1 MPLPLPELIAVVLIA
16 LGPVG
21 MSGLPGPVA
30 RTHAS
35 TGSSSAAP
43 GVVAGAPSYREILDR
58 YRAGAFA
65 EAVGDLLSDPHAHSA
80 AIVMRDLELIA
91 DKDAVL
97 PAAAAMHLEAGYEAL
112 RRADETRGGGHL
124 EIARSIV
131 TWGRWDDGSRGQDEA
146 RRRAALRRDID
157 LGLLWTMQTYRWT
170 AMTSPHLRR
179 LGELY
184 PRDPDVLV
192 ALGWF
197 DELRSTPL
205 VRNLNHRAPDPDADV
220 VPRETRKKLRNSAIE
235 HYRAAL
241 SEDPVHAEASVR
253 LGRVLQLQGDL
264 KQAREAFEDAVV
276 LEPPMVMHYLGS
288 MFLAE
293 VMEMQGDAEGALAR
307 YQAIVARWPG
317 CQSAHLALS
326 RAHAARGERDAAS
339 RVLAP
344 LWREPLER
352 ACRDPWWIYGLGQ
365 AWRYGGLVESLRAR
379 VRA

>member
-1 MPLPLPELIAVVLIA
+1 MPGAVT
-16 LGPVG
+16 
-21 MSGLPGPVA
+21 

-35 TGSSSAAP
+35 AARSFAAAP
-43 GVVAGAPSYREILDR
+43 VVIDAAPSYREILDR

-65 EAVGDLLSDPHAHSA
+65 EAVADLLSDPHAHSA
-80 AIVMRDLELIA
+80 ASVMRDLEHIA
-91 DKDAVL
+91 EKDAML

-112 RRADETRGGGHL
+112 QRADRTRGGGHL

-131 TWGRWDDGSRGQDEA
+131 TWRQWSDGSRGQDEA
-146 RRRAALRRDID
+146 RRRAVLRRDIEV
-157 LGLLWTMQTYRWT
+157 GILWTVQTYRW
-170 AMTSPHLRR
+170 ADMLSGYLGRLRD
-179 LGELY
+179 LY

-192 ALGWF
+192 AMGWY
-197 DELRSTPL
+197 DELRSTPM
-205 VRNLNHRAPDPDADV
+205 VRNLDRRAPAVGPDANA
-220 VPRETRKKLRNSAIE
+220 PRQAMIKKLRDSAIE

-241 SEDPVHAEASVR
+241 REDPLHAEASVR
-253 LGRVLQLQGDL
+253 LGRVLQLRGDL
-264 KQAREAFEDAVV
+264 KEARKAFEDAVV
-276 LEPPMVMHYLGS
+276 QEPPMVMHYLGS

-307 YQAIVARWPG
+307 YQAIVARWPE

-344 LWREPLER
+344 LWREHGER

-365 AWRYGGLVESLRAR
+365 AWRYGSLVESLRAR

>member
-1 MPLPLPELIAVVLIA
+1 MPLPLPELIAAVLIA
-16 LGPVG
+16 LG
-21 MSGLPGPVA
+21 MSSVPGAA

-35 TGSSSAAP
+35 AASPSTVAP
-43 GVVAGAPSYREILDR
+43 GVVADPPSYREILDR
-58 YRAGAFA
+58 YRTGGFA
-65 EAVGDLLSDPHAHSA
+65 DAVTDLLSDPHAHFA
-80 AIVMRDLELIA
+80 ARVMPDLEHIA
-91 DKDAVL
+91 DKDVML
-97 PAAAAMHLEAGYEAL
+97 PAAAAMHLEAGYQAL
-112 RRADETRGGGHL
+112 QGADRTRGGGHL

-131 TWGRWDDGSRGQDEA
+131 TSRQWRDGSRGQDEA
-146 RRRAALRRDID
+146 RRRAVLRRDIEV
-157 LGLLWTMQTYRWT
+157 GILWTVQTYRW
-170 AMTSPHLRR
+170 ADMLSGYLGRLRD
-179 LGELY
+179 LY

-192 ALGWF
+192 AMGWY
-197 DELRSTPL
+197 DELRSTPM
-205 VRNLNHRAPDPDADV
+205 VRNLDRRAPAVGPDANAS
-220 VPRETRKKLRNSAIE
+220 RQAMIKKLRNSAIE

-241 SEDPVHAEASVR
+241 SENPVHAEARVR
-253 LGRVLQLQGDL
+253 LGRALQLRGDL
-264 KQAREAFEDAVV
+264 KEAREAFEAAVV
-276 LEPPMVMHYLGS
+276 QEPPMVLHYLGS

-307 YQAIVARWPG
+307 YQTIVARWPE

-344 LWREPLER
+344 LWREHGER